1 MTTEMSNQRW
11 KDLIFGADGIWVQ
24 GSTRCLKSTVY
35 QVPEVDGIPGGTAVS
50 QVTGLPEQ
58 ICGSSEFSQAVTA
71 RFLYA

>member
-1 MTTEMSNQRW
+1 MFRMSLVSAVRDNRWSASLGWDCGTTRE
-11 KDLIFGADGIWVQ
+11 
-24 GSTRCLKSTVY
+24 VY